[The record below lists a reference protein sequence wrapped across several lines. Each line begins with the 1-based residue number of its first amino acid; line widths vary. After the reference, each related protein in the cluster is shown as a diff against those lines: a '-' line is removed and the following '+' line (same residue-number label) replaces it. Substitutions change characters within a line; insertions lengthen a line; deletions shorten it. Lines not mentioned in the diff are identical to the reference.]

1 MTIVDF
7 YKNLSKLLT
16 DARENFLTKKQ
27 AEEKL
32 ENLLEEARK
41 NKLDVDIDP
50 KILDQVNLTRLDDE
64 NSYRPEDND
73 DFSNDD
79 LFSFLLKIK
88 LC

>member
-73 DFSNDD
+73 DFSSDD
-79 LFSFLLKIK
+79 DSSYYY
-88 LC
+88 